1 MRKLITLIILFVLT
15 VGLAQAQE
23 GGQEYT
29 VQAGD
34 TISGLAEDFLG
45 NVNAWPAIQL
55 ATNEKAAADGRFNRI
70 DNPDVLQEG
79 QLIWLPSLAEAGR
92 LLAGE
97 PLTLP
102 QLQPLTAEMLAQ
114 FDTFIEE
121 TRQRFQIPGAA
132 VVVVQGNQV
141 VFAKGY
147 GVREL
152 GKPEPITP
160 ETVFA
165 VGSTT
170 KAMTS
175 MLLAR
180 LVDEGKLDWDE
191 PVAQIW
197 PDFKLSDPAVTSQI
211 RFRHLLNMTSG
222 AARKDLV
229 WSGAGL
235 TAEETMA
242 SLADLPL
249 VTPLG
254 QAYHYNNQMVATGG
268 YIGALAAGG
277 KFGNLQKA
285 YTDLLQARVF
295 DPIGMSSATTS
306 IEAVLANPNH
316 ATPHDFTL
324 SAEIVPTHFHAD
336 PDITPAGAVNA
347 SALDMA
353 RFVMTQLGQGVAPDG
368 VRVVSAKNLAETWQ
382 PQARVTR
389 TLSYG
394 MGWFIERY
402 KGIQMIWH
410 DGDVLGSKALI
421 GFIPE
426 ANIGLV
432 ILANRL
438 ISTGFSYSLRY
449 HLLEQLYGLEFER
462 ELQFD
467 KNWDAFLEAIAR
479 LRAPLKPLVD
489 PAQVASYVGEY
500 EGAWR
505 VELRPGNTLWAV
517 RGPYEW
523 RLLQDKKEGEFI
535 INNGFGI
542 ATPLKFVRDDSGV
555 TMTFTLTSGEVG
567 TYQKLEPL
575 HAKK

>member
-1 MRKLITLIILFVLT
+1 MRKLIGLIILFWFIT
-15 VGLAQAQE
+15 SVGLALAQE

-34 TISGLAEDFLG
+34 IISGLAEDFLG
-45 NVNAWPAIQL
+45 DVNAWPAIQL
-55 ATNEKAAADGRFNRI
+55 ATNEKAATDSRFSRI

-79 QLIWLPSLAEAGR
+79 QLIWIPSLTEAGR
-92 LLAGE
+92 VLVGE

-102 QLQPLTAEMLAQ
+102 QLQPLTAEGLTQ
-114 FDTFIEE
+114 FDAFIED
-121 TRQRFQIPGAA
+121 TRQRFAIPGAA
-132 VVVVQGNQV
+132 VVVVQGNQII
-141 VFAKGY
+141 FAKGY

-160 ETVFA
+160 DTVFA

-175 MLLAR
+175 LLLAT
-180 LVDEGKLDWDE
+180 LVDEGKLDWDQ

-197 PDFKLSDPAVTSQI
+197 PDFKLSDPTVTGQI
-211 RFRHLLNMTSG
+211 RLRQLLNMTSG
-222 AARKDLV
+222 APRRDLV

-235 TAEETMA
+235 TAEEIMA

-249 VTPLG
+249 VTPPG
-254 QAYHYNNQMVATGG
+254 QAYHYNNQMVATAG
-268 YIGALAAGG
+268 YLGALAAGG
-277 KFGNLQKA
+277 KFGNLRQA

-306 IEAVLANPNH
+306 IEAVEANPNH

-324 SAEIVPTHFHAD
+324 SAEVTPTHFHAD

-368 VRVVSAKNLAETWQ
+368 TRVVSAKNLAETWQ
-382 PQARVTR
+382 PQARVSR

-402 KGIQMIWH
+402 KGIQIIWH

-432 ILANRL
+432 VLSNRL
-438 ISTGFSYSLRY
+438 ISTGFSYGVRY

-462 ELQFD
+462 EIQFD
-467 KNWDAFLEAIAR
+467 KNRETFLKAIAK
-479 LRAPLKPLVD
+479 LRAPLNPLVD
-489 PAQVASYVGEY
+489 PAEAAAYVGEY

-505 VELRPGNTLWAV
+505 VELREGNTLWAV

-523 RLLQDKKEGEFI
+523 RLLRDKKEGEFV

-542 ATPLKFVRDDSGV
+542 ATPLKFIVDDSGV

-567 TYQKLEPL
+567 TY
-575 HAKK
+575 KKTD